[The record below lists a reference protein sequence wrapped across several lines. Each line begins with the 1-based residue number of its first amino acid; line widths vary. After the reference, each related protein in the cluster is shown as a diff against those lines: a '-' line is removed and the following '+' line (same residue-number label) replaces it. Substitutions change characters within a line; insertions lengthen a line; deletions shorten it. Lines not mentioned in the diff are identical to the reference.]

1 MPEKKRIRKIWTG
14 EHPVES
20 VDEAI
25 GLLNSIKADLEAKEE
40 DKEEDKEPYYDLIG
54 IKIVYDVEE

>member
-1 MPEKKRIRKIWTG
+1 MPEKKRIRKKWDG
-14 EHPVES
+14 EHPLES

-25 GLLNSIKADLEAKEE
+25 ELLNTIKADIEKEGNE
-40 DKEEDKEPYYDLIG
+40 WKPYYELIG